1 LGFEIQE
8 SINPVREIGL
18 LCAGFF
24 MFKKGRKENVM
35 KKLVL
40 SCVLVLAMSGM
51 VLADTF
57 GIGAN
62 QFTIDFVNISG
73 DSGDLGSW
81 SAGSGYTFSGVNHND
96 YRMGT
101 YEITN
106 DQWNKFKDELGV
118 PVTGNPSDAYDD
130 SAYWTGTNVPTNEVS
145 WYEAAQFVNWLNT
158 STSHHAAYKFTGT
171 QGQSEYIFVPWDIGD
186 AGYDAS
192 NAYRNSNAFYFLP
205 TEDEWVKA
213 GYWNGTMLQTYATK
227 AGDTLFQGN
236 GTNGGWNYCDPV
248 NGPYVPEGP
257 WNVGSGSEELNGT
270 FDIMGNVWEWMES
283 PLHSEDYLYD
293 SLRVFR
299 GGSYCGTGN
308 DLSSSFRIGGTAPD
322 SVGADIGFRVASV
335 PEPCTVFLLGL
346 GGLGIM
352 RIRRMSK

>member
-1 LGFEIQE
+1 
-8 SINPVREIGL
+8 
-18 LCAGFF
+18 
-24 MFKKGRKENVM
+24 
-35 KKLVL
+35 
-40 SCVLVLAMSGM
+40 MSGM

-73 DSGDLGSW
+73 
-81 SAGSGYTFSGVNHND
+81 ATNPASGYGIVNND

-106 DQWNKFKDELGV
+106 DQWDKFKTAYGWV
-118 PVTGNPSDAYDD
+118 SGYPGNAYNE
-130 SAYWTGTNVPTNEVS
+130 SSTYTGTNVPTNCVS

-158 STSHHAAYKFTGT
+158 STGHEVAYKFTGT
-171 QGQSEYIFVPWDIGD
+171 QNTNGYTLATWSAAEADGGTNLYRHKD
-186 AGYDAS
+186 AMY
-192 NAYRNSNAFYFLP
+192 YLP

-257 WNVGSGSEELNGT
+257 WNVGSGSQELNGT
-270 FDIMGNVWEWMES
+270 YDMMGNVWEWMES
-283 PLHSEDYLYD
+283 PYTSGDYGID
-293 SLRVFR
+293 SLRGLR
-299 GGSYCGTGN
+299 GDCFYSADDYH
-308 DLSSSFRIGGTAPD
+308 LSSSWRYTAPPYD
-322 SVGADIGFRVASV
+322 EYGYYGFRVASV
-335 PEPCTVFLLGL
+335 PEPCSMVLLCL
-346 GGLGIM
+346 GGLALM
-352 RIRRMSK
+352 RKRRA